1 MLYHQ
6 LQFFNCIYHDP
17 LEGQEAQKLNK
28 NKQTQQNQLANHCDC
43 VPPLAMLQL
52 LWQQL
57 HVPNLQP
64 RALHVMLGHESSVNK
79 WPESQMMN
87 ALFWMY
93 QWIYINRAKQQSPK
107 NFRSMLGAS
116 PLQKQ
121 RYRNWDDVTT
131 IHLNVIVWDIL
142 SRRSEVSQENQQ
154 SFIFRPEKKETKFIV
169 GGTPR
174 IMLIMKTIHLGK
186 LAQQFLNLH
195 GDSSI
200 ELPDFG
206 CFLRVLDQ

>member
-1 MLYHQ
+1 
-6 LQFFNCIYHDP
+6 
-17 LEGQEAQKLNK
+17 
-28 NKQTQQNQLANHCDC
+28 
-43 VPPLAMLQL
+43 
-52 LWQQL
+52 
-57 HVPNLQP
+57 
-64 RALHVMLGHESSVNK
+64 
-79 WPESQMMN
+79 
-87 ALFWMY
+87 
-93 QWIYINRAKQQSPK
+93 
-107 NFRSMLGAS
+107 MLGAS